1 MAVTDDFYID
11 NQPGA
16 PFRAELNTILAAL
29 ATANAGSTEPPN
41 PQPGIMWLDTSSSP
55 WALKRRNDKNTGWIK
70 MYDTSNKPTKAEIG
84 LGNVPNYPATSSLTD
99 GSSNKLSTAK
109 AAKSL
114 EDKKLDKTAKAADSS
129 KLGGVE
135 AGKFAKQTGS
145 YSGLRARATT
155 KGDVGLGNVA
165 NYTVSSSIT
174 LNSNTSYALSSTVYT
189 LNQNKLGKT
198 SQAVDSAK
206 LGGKLPTAFAPSVH
220 SHSAD
225 NLPTGTTSSKGVLQI
240 LDSVTSTSRGYAAAP
255 KSVKTAYDWANAAHS
270 LASTANNRANAAM
283 PKAGGNLN
291 GTLNYTPDTG
301 DIIQLDGKTVLRRI
315 SPRGGISFG
324 ADDALIIGS
333 GESRS
338 TLQSNVS
345 ATDEVTHIGADG
357 SIKLYTNLQR
367 GWGSRKV
374 FEMQYDGGFKPA
386 NAAKTRT
393 NLGLKEI
400 VLKNIGVNNA
410 NDIPTTGQTFLA
422 ITSSNTDDVNNY
434 STGLNPKLCY
444 STAPNSPPVSG
455 VFHYITTYAYS
466 NSGNKTQIAVPY
478 NGTSSIWIRY
488 KYNNSWSQ
496 WKELAFTASL
506 LLKPTTKTFLSV
518 SKAGRTCELPAGGT
532 WSYCLN
538 GINRHNGQWSG
549 GSNAGVSAGGTIV
562 AVSGGNGIRGFIWK
576 IA

>member
-109 AAKSL
+109 AAKLL
-114 EDKKLDKTAKAADSS
+114 EDQKLDKTAKAADSA

-174 LNSNTSYALSSTVYT
+174 LNSNTSYALSSAVYT

-206 LGGKLPTAFAPSVH
+206 LGGKPPTAFAPSVH

-225 NLPTGTTSSKGVLQI
+225 NLPTGTTSAKGVLQI
-240 LDSVTSTSRGYAAAP
+240 LDSVTSTSTGYAAAP
-255 KSVKTAYDWANAAHS
+255 KSVKTAYDRANAAHS

-283 PKAGGNLN
+283 PKAGGSLH
-291 GTLNYTPDTG
+291 GTLNYTPNG
-301 DIIQLDGKTVLRRI
+301 GVIISLDGKTLLQRHT
-315 SPRGGISFG
+315 SRGGVSFG
-324 ADDALIIGS
+324 ADDVLVIGS
-333 GESRS
+333 GESRAI
-338 TLQSNVS
+338 TAANVS
-345 ATDEVTHIGADG
+345 LNHEQLHLSSDNVAIVR
-357 SIKLYTNLQR
+357 TNMQT
-367 GWGSRKV
+367 GWPARKEFV
-374 FEMQYDGGFKPA
+374 FETDGGFKPA
-386 NAAKTRT
+386 NAAKTRKNLNVPQTGDSYLKSETYSKTEVNGKLPVTGYSLLSFGSVRYNSRYVKT
-393 NLGLKEI
+393 NPFGNSTPVLCFAEVSIDNKWASAGWSYYASGQSFGTRAQYVQGEGII
-400 VLKNIGVNNA
+400 VQ
-410 NDIPTTGQTFLA
+410 TG
-422 ITSSNTDDVNNY
+422 
-434 STGLNPKLCY
+434 
-444 STAPNSPPVSG
+444 
-455 VFHYITTYAYS
+455 
-466 NSGNKTQIAVPY
+466 TQLVM
-478 NGTSSIWIRY
+478 
-488 KYNNSWSQ
+488 NNS
-496 WKELAFTASL
+496 AF
-506 LLKPTTKTFLSV
+506 
-518 SKAGRTCELPAGGT
+518 
-532 WSYCLN
+532 
-538 GINRHNGQWSG
+538 SG
-549 GSNAGVSAGGTIV
+549 GGHRNSSSRLSAPCRVHVWRLGV
-562 AVSGGNGIRGFIWK
+562 
-576 IA
+576 